1 MDVNV
6 GLQRKLSSEELM
18 LLNCW
23 RRLLSIPWTTR
34 RSNQSILKEIGPEC
48 SLEALMLKLRLWPP
62 DAKSWLIWEDPDAG
76 KDWGQEEKGTTEDDM
91 AGWHHH
97 LNGHEFGWTLGVG
110 DGQGGLACCGSWG
123 HKELDTTKWLNWLNW
138 TTWNTVNQH
147 DWGGWENCRGCEL
160 STEWIVLRCTGYT
173 FVHNSLTRIS
183 DKTKRGKEGEIKC
196 EPTKYQNRE

>member
-1 MDVNV
+1 MWELDCEESWALKNWCLWTVVLEKSPMD
-6 GLQRKLSSEELM
+6 
-18 LLNCW
+18 C
-23 RRLLSIPWTTR
+23 
-34 RSNQSILKEIGPEC
+34 KEIQPVHPKGDQ
-48 SLEALMLKLRLWPP
+48 SWVFIGGTDVEAEAPILWPC
-62 DAKSWLIWEDPDAG
+62 DAKNWFIWKDPDAG
-76 KDWGQEEKGTTEDDM
+76 KDWKQEKKGTIADEIT
-91 AGWHHH
+91 GWHHQ

-147 DWGGWENCRGCEL
+147 DWGGLENCKGCEL